1 MRACPRCGD
10 ENSDHARFCQACAAP
25 LTPAGSP
32 GEIRK
37 TVTVVFADVA
47 GSTSLGER
55 MDPETLRHLMG
66 RYFDVM
72 KAAIER
78 HEGTV
83 EKFIG
88 DAVMAVFGV
97 PLLHEDDALR
107 AVRAAVEM
115 REALT
120 SLNVELVRDRGVTLA
135 MRTGVNTGEV
145 VAGDPSTGQR
155 MITGDAVNVAARL
168 EESAKPDE
176 ILVGGPTVRLVR
188 DAVVVEPVE
197 PLALKG
203 KRDPMPAFRLLSV
216 SAEPYGFARRFDSP
230 MVGRDRQL
238 AALEWTF
245 ESVVLDHAPHLFTVL
260 GDAGVGKTR
269 LANEF
274 LLGVEGRATVLRSRC
289 LSYGEGMTFWPVIE
303 MLRQAAVVGETNP
316 FVAIRDR
323 FKSIL
328 ERDPEAERL
337 TERLVDLV
345 GISGSGDA
353 PEETFWA
360 VRRFLENLATQRP
373 VVFVIDDLNWG
384 EPTLFDLVEY
394 IADWSREA
402 PILLLCLARPE
413 LLDRRPVWGGGKL
426 NASSMLLEPLS
437 DHGSEELIRNLLG
450 TSEYAEPLGATIVQA
465 AEGNPLFVEEMLAVL
480 VDEGRLIRA
489 DGRWIG
495 AGDPA
500 VPVPPT
506 MHALLS
512 ARIDLLGHEE
522 RNALECASVEG
533 SVFHLD
539 AVAELAAPED
549 RSGVQPA
556 LMSLMRKELIRPVT
570 AEQPGEVFR
579 FRHQLVR
586 DVTYESVAKER
597 RAVLHERVAAWL
609 ERGAA
614 ERPEG
619 SEGSEGSEEI
629 LGYHLEQACRLR
641 AELGPVDEAGL
652 GLARRA
658 AALLA
663 TSGRR
668 ARNRGDERGAVNLLR
683 RAAWLSRPEDP
694 SRARLWLD
702 LGDSLTEI
710 GELAQAR
717 RLLTEGRE
725 LAEAAEDRIVEEM
738 AALSI
743 MRIRALTEPT
753 IEMDEVRRTAAEAIR
768 MFEALGDDAGLARAW
783 RLMYEVHANRRE
795 LEQERE
801 ACERVVAHARR
812 AEDGPTESEAASW
825 LVVAIFNGP
834 DAIDP
839 MLERYA
845 AILEQAARYRR
856 VEAALLV
863 ARGVDA
869 AIRGEFDQARSLV
882 ASGRAI
888 LLELGLELNW
898 AGASMPAAFIEL
910 VAGAP
915 DRAEAELSAGCRILE
930 SAGETSGYSTAEG
943 MLSMALLRSE
953 RFEDARAAARTCRD
967 SSAAEDL
974 DSQKLWRV
982 TEGVLAAREGDV
994 ETAVRLAGEAFELER
1009 DSPGMGSG
1017 DVLLELA
1024 EVFRGVG
1031 STQQAQ
1037 EALEEALRVS
1047 QRTGNVV
1054 TAGKVRSALAELVQ

>member
-1 MRACPRCGD
+1 M
-10 ENSDHARFCQACAAP
+10 
-25 LTPAGSP
+25 
-32 GEIRK
+32 
-37 TVTVVFADVA
+37 FADVA

-97 PLLHEDDALR
+97 PRLHEDDALR

-120 SLNVELVRDRGVTLA
+120 SLNVELVRDHGVALA
-135 MRTGVNTGEV
+135 IRTGVNTGEV
-145 VAGDPSTGQR
+145 VAGDLSTGQR

-197 PLALKG
+197 PLSLKG

-274 LLGVEGRATVLRSRC
+274 LLRVEGRATVLRSRC
-289 LSYGEGMTFWPVIE
+289 LSYGEGMTFWPVVE
-303 MLRQAAVVGETNP
+303 MLRQAAVVGEANP
-316 FVAIRDR
+316 SVAIRDR
-323 FKSIL
+323 LRSIL
-328 ERDPEAERL
+328 ERDPEVDRL

-345 GISGSGDA
+345 GVSRSRGV

-360 VRRFLENLATQRP
+360 VRRFLENLATRRP

-394 IADWSREA
+394 VADWSREV
-402 PILLLCLARPE
+402 PLLLLCLARTE
-413 LLDRRPVWGGGKL
+413 LLDRRPGWGGGKL

-437 DHGSEELIRNLLG
+437 ELGSEELIRNLLG
-450 TSEYAEPLGATIVQA
+450 TTEIAQPLRAEIVQA

-489 DGRWIG
+489 DGRWIA
-495 AGDPA
+495 AGDSA

-512 ARIDLLGHEE
+512 ARIDLLGPEE
-522 RNALECASVEG
+522 RNSLECASVEG
-533 SVFHLD
+533 SVFHVD

-549 RSGVQPA
+549 RSGVQQA
-556 LMSLMRKELIRPVT
+556 LTSLRRKELIRPVT
-570 AEQPGEVFR
+570 AEEPGEVFR

-586 DVTYESVAKER
+586 DVTYESVPKEG
-597 RAVLHERVAAWL
+597 RAVLHERIAAWL

-614 ERPEG
+614 DRVD
-619 SEGSEGSEEI
+619 GSEEI
-629 LGYHLEQACRLR
+629 LGYHLEQAFRLR
-641 AELGPVDEAGL
+641 AELGPVGEAAME
-652 GLARRA
+652 LARKA

-694 SRARLWLD
+694 SRVRLWLD

-710 GELAQAR
+710 GELEEAR
-717 RLLTEGRE
+717 RLLTEAME
-725 LAEAAEDRIVEEM
+725 LAGAAEDRIVQEM

-743 MRIRALTEPT
+743 MKIRALTEPA
-753 IEMDEVRRTAAEAIR
+753 IEMDEVQTTAAEAIR
-768 MFEALGDDAGLARAW
+768 IFEELGDDAGLARAW

-801 ACERVVAHARR
+801 ACERVVAYARR
-812 AEDGPTESEAASW
+812 AEDGPTESEAAFW
-825 LVVAIFNGP
+825 LVVTIFNGP

-845 AILEQAARYRR
+845 AILGEAARFRR
-856 VEAALLV
+856 VEAMLLV

-869 AIRGEFDQARSLV
+869 GIKGAFDQARTLV

-898 AGASMPAAFIEL
+898 AGTMMPAAFIEL
-910 VAGAP
+910 VADAP
-915 DRAEAELSAGCRILE
+915 DRAEAELSAGCRVLE
-930 SAGETSGYSTAEG
+930 SAGETSAYSTAEG
-943 MLSMALLRSE
+943 YLSSALLRME
-953 RFEDARAAARTCRD
+953 RFEDARVAARICRE
-967 SSAAEDL
+967 SAAAEDL
-974 DSQKLWRV
+974 DSQKIWRV
-982 TEGVLAAREGDV
+982 TDAVLAAREGDA

-1009 DSPGMGSG
+1009 DSPGMTSG

-1024 EVFRGVG
+1024 EVFRALG
-1031 STQQAQ
+1031 STQHAQA
-1037 EALEEALRVS
+1037 ALEEAVRVS
-1047 QRTGNVV
+1047 ERTGNVV
-1054 TAGKVRSALAELVQ
+1054 TAGKAESALAELVR